1 MRLRSEVVGALNL
14 FTAQA
19 QDLDA
24 ETLQLRRALA
34 DAATNDLPQAR
45 TILQRDA
52 LTEQSQSVLD
62 TRVLIQHAKG
72 IIAERHHVDMD
83 AVFTPARC
91 RRPQP
96 QPPTGEPR
104 PPFGRR
110 LRDDVTDGTPSPLR
124 PRDEP
129 AGDRRASSEK
139 RVPSEV
145 SGIDV
150 PLS

>member
-72 IIAERHHVDMD
+72 VIAERHHIDMD
-83 AVFTPARC
+83 GAFTLARASA
-91 RRPQP
+91 RSHN
-96 QPPTGEPR
+96 
-104 PPFGRR
+104 RR
-110 LRDDVTDGTPSPLR
+110 LANLARPLV
-124 PRDEP
+124 E
-129 AGDRRASSEK
+129 GSET
-139 RVPSEV
+139 V
-145 SGIDV
+145 
-150 PLS
+150 